1 MSENKQPVTISSND
15 LIQIEK
21 ELHQVDPKVF
31 DGVPKQRKQ
40 QIVRAVIQTVQK
52 IHMGP
57 LPDPNT
63 LAEYNN
69 IIPNGAER
77 IMAMAEKQSDHRMKM
92 ESEVIHRQMNQSTAG
107 QIFALIIGLAALTA
121 STICIL
127 KGFQWAGGVVGIG
140 GITALVTAFI
150 QGKKSQD
157 TSLAEKNP
165 RSKK

>member
-1 MSENKQPVTISSND
+1 MSENKPPVTISSND

-107 QIFALIIGLAALTA
+107 QI
-121 STICIL
+121 S
-127 KGFQWAGGVVGIG
+127 
-140 GITALVTAFI
+140 
-150 QGKKSQD
+150 
-157 TSLAEKNP
+157 SL
-165 RSKK
+165 